1 MHDFEPHWWQEQAK
15 ALFFIEH
22 LRMTEI
28 AEIVKKSRETISR
41 FISSCEGYE
50 EEKAFRK
57 SRSIIQRKEY
67 RKEWDRKNR
76 STLNPAAMA
85 ISKESLRREHELAV
99 RILSSEKY

>member
-1 MHDFEPHWWQEQAK
+1 
-15 ALFFIEH
+15 L
-22 LRMTEI
+22 
-28 AEIVKKSRETISR
+28 KKSRETISR
-41 FISSCEGYE
+41 FIGSCEGYE

-57 SRSIIQRKEY
+57 GRSIVQRKEY
-67 RKEWDRKNR
+67 QRDWDRKNR